1 METRKQYVIGE
12 SSERLLKA
20 LDVFNL
26 FQAELLEAL
35 EFMYGELK
43 GGELFAEST
52 PKLEDI
58 ERIVMEYLRVNFT
71 SELGT
76 GKEIVTL

>member
-12 SSERLLKA
+12 SSERLLNA
-20 LDVFNL
+20 LEVFSL
-26 FQAELLEAL
+26 FQVRLLEAL

-71 SELGT
+71 SEMGT
-76 GKEIVTL
+76 EKDIVTL